1 MTRHHKK
8 VFFTNFTLFCT
19 IHYKTHF
26 LSILIF
32 ELCHIEI
39 NILLLESK
47 IWFVHKIQPSIKIIF
62 PKYIILIKKK
72 SPNYT
77 KTNQYVTKTALKVL
91 NHDCLPCTT
100 LLIQE
105 HLRETIKVLNFNI
118 SKPPVQ
124 RFFGHNRTFDLSH
137 LDLQTNLKIIS
148 LF

>member
-8 VFFTNFTLFCT
+8 SLFTIFTLFCS
-19 IHYKTHF
+19 ILYKTDF

-32 ELCHIEI
+32 ELCHIEV

-62 PKYIILIKKK
+62 PKYIILIKKR

-77 KTNQYVTKTALKVL
+77 KTNQYVTKTALKVI

-100 LLIQE
+100 LLIHE
-105 HLRETIKVLNFNI
+105 HLRKTINVLNFNI

-124 RFFGHNRTFDLSH
+124 KFWVTIERLICHTWIFK
-137 LDLQTNLKIIS
+137 QI
-148 LF
+148 